1 MRSFTS
7 KYNATF
13 NSKNASSK
21 FASFSGYN
29 RLIKS
34 PLKPSQYQ
42 QFTRDIFR
50 QMSWIKGLMKIE
62 EADMEIPEEDKI
74 EFKFTKP
81 GFNKLVI
88 FDLDETLIHTKRK
101 GDDAV

>member
-1 MRSFTS
+1 M
-7 KYNATF
+7 N
-13 NSKNASSK
+13 
-21 FASFSGYN
+21 
-29 RLIKS
+29 L
-34 PLKPSQYQ
+34 
-42 QFTRDIFR
+42 
-50 QMSWIKGLMKIE
+50 IKGLMEIE